1 MKKLIVLLLMILP
14 LGAIAQEVKIAF
26 VKTQEVFM
34 AMPEVSG
41 MEKQMADLNEKYR
54 VELKQMQD
62 EYQKKYSD
70 FVAQQD
76 SLTENIKL
84 RRMQEIQ
91 DIQERMDNFVQ
102 VAQQDVQ
109 KKQQE
114 LLQPIQQ
121 KLHEAIQKVGE
132 EKGYTYIIVPAA
144 LLYTGTNAVDAT
156 PFCSYETRFVISE
169 KIYSIE

>member
-1 MKKLIVLLLMILP
+1 
-14 LGAIAQEVKIAF
+14 
-26 VKTQEVFM
+26 
-34 AMPEVSG
+34 
-41 MEKQMADLNEKYR
+41 MADLNEKYR

-109 KKQQE
+109 KKKTTRIIATDPTE
-114 LLQPIQQ
+114 VARGYP
-121 KLHEAIQKVGE
+121 EGRRGE
-132 EKGYTYIIVPAA
+132 G
-144 LLYTGTNAVDAT
+144 
-156 PFCSYETRFVISE
+156 
-169 KIYSIE
+169 IYV

>member
-1 MKKLIVLLLMILP
+1 
-14 LGAIAQEVKIAF
+14 
-26 VKTQEVFM
+26 M
-34 AMPEVSG
+34 AMPEVSD
-41 MEKQMADLNEKYR
+41 MEKQMADLNEKYKK
-54 VELKQMQD
+54 ELEQMQE

-70 FVAQQD
+70 FIAQQD

-91 DIQERMDNFVQ
+91 DIQGRMDNFMQ

-121 KLHEAIQKVGE
+121 KLQGAIKAVGE
-132 EKGYTYIIVPAA
+132 RQ
-144 LLYTGTNAVDAT
+144 
-156 PFCSYETRFVISE
+156 STRLRLSVLS
-169 KIYSIE
+169 

>member
-84 RRMQEIQ
+84 RRIFCPFMP
-91 DIQERMDNFVQ
+91 NC
-102 VAQQDVQ
+102 
-109 KKQQE
+109 
-114 LLQPIQQ
+114 
-121 KLHEAIQKVGE
+121 
-132 EKGYTYIIVPAA
+132 IISTKRTRHAF
-144 LLYTGTNAVDAT
+144 LK
-156 PFCSYETRFVISE
+156 ET
-169 KIYSIE
+169 